1 MLIEKEEGEEETIEL
16 GLMEILLVIERE
28 EGSV

>member
-1 MLIEKEEGEEETIEL
+1 MPVGEMEGEEETIEL
-16 GLMEILLVIERE
+16 GLMVILLMIERE